1 MGAVYLW
8 YVEVYYYD
16 EDEWNYKTASYGVWH
31 RVKKYDRTFK
41 NKLNALDYAASIR
54 RKNYWHANVIKWY
67 GN

>member
-8 YVEVYYYD
+8 YVEVYYY
-16 EDEWNYKTASYGVWH
+16 EEYEWNFSTASYGVWH

-54 RKNYWHANVIKWY
+54 RKCGWHANVIKWY
-67 GN
+67 GD